1 MRAKTAVAPLL
12 PDRYNPG
19 PMKSSSTC
27 VCTLAGL
34 LMLAAPAWA
43 QYRETVIVD
52 DSRDVLNEIMAIP
65 ASGIPAS
72 LLANAQ
78 GIVIIPDLVKGGF
91 IVGVRHGRGI
101 VMVRD
106 ERGFWRPPSFV
117 TLTGGSVGWQIGLQV
132 TDIVLVFKTRSSV
145 QGLLNG
151 KFTIGADAAAAA
163 GPVGREAAAATD
175 AQLLAEIFTW
185 SRSRGLFAGV
195 SLDGSVLQI
204 DHGANTVFYG
214 GANVTDPHQAIPVPA
229 SAIALMRQVGYYA
242 GTPGESLVAAPVAAP
257 VAATP
262 NRAPTPAAAT
272 APMPAVAG
280 VADLQAVRQQ
290 LSAASLRLRTILD
303 ANWQGYLAMPP
314 EIYAGDRV
322 PSAASLQ
329 QALGRFDGV
338 ARDPRFTLLAQRAE
352 FRATHEW
359 LTRYV
364 AASTATARNTPT
376 PALPAPPH

>member
-1 MRAKTAVAPLL
+1 MI
-12 PDRYNPG
+12 
-19 PMKSSSTC
+19 
-27 VCTLAGL
+27 AGL
-34 LMLAAPAWA
+34 LLLAAAPAGV

-52 DSRDVLNEIMAIP
+52 DSRDVLSEIMAIP

-91 IVGVRHGRGI
+91 VVGVRHGRGI

-117 TLTGGSVGWQIGLQV
+117 TLTGGSVGWQIGLLV

-145 QGLLNG
+145 QGLLSG
-151 KFTIGADAAAAA
+151 KFTLGADAAAAA

-204 DHGANTVFYG
+204 DHAANTAFYN
-214 GANVTDPHQAIPVPA
+214 GANVTDPNQSIPVPA
-229 SAIALMRQVGYYA
+229 SAIALMRLVGYHT
-242 GTPGESLVAAPVAAP
+242 GTPGESLSAAPLTAVPTRAVMPVGAAP
-257 VAATP
+257 
-262 NRAPTPAAAT
+262 APAPAA
-272 APMPAVAG
+272 VG
-280 VADLQAVRQQ
+280 DLQVTRQQ
-290 LSAASLRLRTILD
+290 LAAASLRLHTILD
-303 ANWQGYLAMPP
+303 GNWRTYLAMPA
-314 EIYAGDRV
+314 EVYAGDRPV
-322 PSAASLQ
+322 NVESLQ
-329 QALGRFDGV
+329 QTLGRFDAV
-338 ARDPRFTLLAQRAE
+338 ARDPRYALLAQRAE
-352 FRATHEW
+352 FRSTHDW
-359 LTRYV
+359 LQRYV

-376 PALPAPPH
+376 LAPRPGAQ

>member
-1 MRAKTAVAPLL
+1 
-12 PDRYNPG
+12 
-19 PMKSSSTC
+19 MKSPFVSAYI
-27 VCTLAGL
+27 LAGL
-34 LMLAAPAWA
+34 LFLAAPARA
-43 QYRETVIVD
+43 GYRETVIVD

-91 IVGVRHGRGI
+91 VVGLRHGRGI
-101 VMVRD
+101 AMVRD
-106 ERGFWRPPSFV
+106 ERGFWRPPCFV
-117 TLTGGSVGWQIGLQV
+117 TLTGGSVGWQAGLQV

-145 QGLLNG
+145 QGLLSG
-151 KFTIGADAAAAA
+151 KFTLGADAAAAA

-204 DHGANTVFYG
+204 DHAANTAFYG

-229 SAIALMRQVGYYA
+229 SGIALMRQVGYYTGA
-242 GTPGESLVAAPVAAP
+242 PGESLTAAPVAA
-257 VAATP
+257 AP
-262 NRAPTPAAAT
+262 NRAPTPAAAVP
-272 APMPAVAG
+272 APTPAAAG
-280 VADLQAVRQQ
+280 VANIEPLRQQ
-290 LSAASLRLRTILD
+290 LAAASLRLHTMLD
-303 ANWQGYLAMPP
+303 GNWRNYLAMPA
-314 EIYAGDRV
+314 EIYAGDRP

-329 QALGRFDGV
+329 QTLGHFDAV
-338 ARDPRFTLLAQRAE
+338 ARDPQYALLAQRAE

-364 AASTATARNTPT
+364 AASSATARNTSP

>member
-1 MRAKTAVAPLL
+1 MVAATLL
-12 PDRYNPG
+12 
-19 PMKSSSTC
+19 
-27 VCTLAGL
+27 
-34 LMLAAPAWA
+34 LAATSVRG

-52 DSRDVLNEIMAIP
+52 DSRDVLNEIMAIS

-91 IVGVRHGRGI
+91 VVGVRHGRGI

-106 ERGFWRPPSFV
+106 ERGSWRPPSFV

-145 QGLLNG
+145 QGLLRG
-151 KFTIGADAAAAA
+151 KFTLGADAAAAA

-204 DHGANTVFYG
+204 DNTANAAFYG
-214 GANVTDPHQAIPVPA
+214 GANVTDPSQSIPVPA
-229 SAIALMRQVGYYA
+229 AAIALMRQVGYYT
-242 GTPGESLVAAPVAAP
+242 GTPGESLS
-257 VAATP
+257 ATP
-262 NRAPTPAAAT
+262 QAGVPTRAPTPAG
-272 APMPAVAG
+272 AVAAPQAAPG

-290 LSAASLRLRTILD
+290 LAAASLGLHTILD
-303 ANWQGYLAMPP
+303 NNWRSYLAMPP
-314 EIYAGDRV
+314 EVYAGDR
-322 PSAASLQ
+322 PAPMDKLQ
-329 QALGRFDGV
+329 QTLVHFDAV
-338 ARDPRFTLLAQRAE
+338 VRDPQYALLAQRAE
-352 FRATHEW
+352 FRATQQW
-359 LTRYV
+359 LTRYI

-376 PALPAPPH
+376 RASIEPPH

>member
-1 MRAKTAVAPLL
+1 MI
-12 PDRYNPG
+12 
-19 PMKSSSTC
+19 
-27 VCTLAGL
+27 AGL
-34 LMLAAPAWA
+34 LLLAAPARA

-91 IVGVRHGRGI
+91 VLGVRHGRGI

-151 KFTIGADAAAAA
+151 KFTLGADAAAAA

-204 DHGANTVFYG
+204 DHDGQCRILRRRERHRSQPGHSRSRLGHRPDAASRLLYRHARRVAFGDSAG
-214 GANVTDPHQAIPVPA
+214 GCCRLESPA
-229 SAIALMRQVGYYA
+229 PRRCR
-242 GTPGESLVAAPVAAP
+242 AARGQR
-257 VAATP
+257 
-262 NRAPTPAAAT
+262 RAPAA
-272 APMPAVAG
+272 AG
-280 VADLQAVRQQ
+280 VADLQALRQQ
-290 LSAASLRLRTILD
+290 LAAASLRLHTILD
-303 ANWQGYLAMPP
+303 ANWRSYLAMPA
-314 EIYAGDRV
+314 EVYAGDRPASIRK
-322 PSAASLQ
+322 PSADARSL
-329 QALGRFDGV
+329 
-338 ARDPRFTLLAQRAE
+338 
-352 FRATHEW
+352 
-359 LTRYV
+359 
-364 AASTATARNTPT
+364 
-376 PALPAPPH
+376 

>member
-1 MRAKTAVAPLL
+1 
-12 PDRYNPG
+12 
-19 PMKSSSTC
+19 MKNSISC
-27 VCTLAGL
+27 AGILAGL
-34 LMLAAPAWA
+34 MLLAAEPVRA
-43 QYRETVIVD
+43 QYPQTVIVN

-65 ASGIPAS
+65 AREIPAS

-91 IVGVRHGRGI
+91 VVGVRHGRGI

-106 ERGFWRPPSFV
+106 EKGSWRPPSFV
-117 TLTGGSVGWQIGLQV
+117 TLTGGSIGWQIGLQV

-204 DHGANTVFYG
+204 DHAANAAFYN
-214 GANVTDPHQAIPVPA
+214 GANVTDPNQPIPVPA
-229 SAIALMRQVGYYA
+229 SAIDLIRQVGRYS
-242 GTPGESLVAAPVAAP
+242 GTPGESLSAAPTAGVPTRAPAPPGIVAAP
-257 VAATP
+257 
-262 NRAPTPAAAT
+262 AAA
-272 APMPAVAG
+272 G
-280 VADLQAVRQQ
+280 GNDLEALRQQ
-290 LSAASLRLRTILD
+290 LAAASLRLHPLLD
-303 ANWQGYLAMPP
+303 AQWRGYLDMPA
-314 EIYAGDRV
+314 EIYAGDR
-322 PSAASLQ
+322 PANLQSLQ
-329 QALGRFDGV
+329 EKLGRFDAV
-338 ARDPRFTLLAQRAE
+338 ARNPQYALLAQRVE
-352 FRATHEW
+352 FRATHDW
-359 LTRYV
+359 LTRFV

-376 PALPAPPH
+376 LALPAPPK

>member
-1 MRAKTAVAPLL
+1 
-12 PDRYNPG
+12 
-19 PMKSSSTC
+19 MKSRMPC
-27 VCTLAGL
+27 LGIIAGL
-34 LMLAAPAWA
+34 LLLAAEPARA
-43 QYRETVIVD
+43 QYRETVICD
-52 DSRDVLNEIMAIP
+52 DARAVLNEIMAIP
-65 ASGIPAS
+65 AREIPAS

-91 IVGVRHGRGI
+91 VVGVRHGRGI

-106 ERGFWRPPSFV
+106 ERGSWRPPSFV

-145 QGLLNG
+145 QGLLSG
-151 KFTIGADAAAAA
+151 KFTLGADAAAAA

-204 DHGANTVFYG
+204 DHTANAAFYN
-214 GANVTDPHQAIPVPA
+214 GANVTDPNQQIPVPA
-229 SAIALMRQVGYYA
+229 SAIALIRQVGYYT
-242 GTPGESLVAAPVAAP
+242 GTPGESLAAAPMAGVPTRAPVPAGAVAAP
-257 VAATP
+257 
-262 NRAPTPAAAT
+262 AAAGT
-272 APMPAVAG
+272 
-280 VADLQAVRQQ
+280 ADLQALRQQ
-290 LSAASLRLRTILD
+290 LAAASLRLHTILD
-303 ANWQGYLAMPP
+303 ANWRGYLDMPA
-314 EIYAGDRV
+314 EIYAGDRPANV
-322 PSAASLQ
+322 QSLQ
-329 QALGRFDGV
+329 QTLGRFDAV
-338 ARDPRFTLLAQRAE
+338 ARDPQYALLAQRAE

-376 PALPAPPH
+376 LALPAPPK